1 MSSMHLRVRRWVMWW
16 LSIGIVCGIVAVS
29 IILGDNLTPPQEK
42 IVLLIGAAHWVLG
55 GIVCWAFESVK
66 IETRNT
72 PAEAQKSETSVPERY
87 WHPASDF
94 LLPGR
99 RQSLLPW
106 RH

>member
-1 MSSMHLRVRRWVMWW
+1 MSSMKLRIRRWVMWW
-16 LSIGIVCGIVAVS
+16 FSIGIVCGVIAVS

-42 IVLLIGAAHWVLG
+42 VVLLIGVAHWLLG

-66 IETRNT
+66 VQTRDTPTVERT
-72 PAEAQKSETSVPERY
+72 PAGNTPERY

-94 LLPGR
+94 LPPGG
-99 RQSLLPW
+99 

>member
-1 MSSMHLRVRRWVMWW
+1 MSSLHLRVRRWVTLW
-16 LSIGIVCGIVAVS
+16 LSIGIICGVIAVS

-42 IVLLIGAAHWVLG
+42 IVLLIGAAHWLLG
-55 GIVCWAFESVK
+55 GLVCWAFESVK
-66 IETRNT
+66 VETRNT
-72 PAEAQKSETSVPERY
+72 SPSAKKPEDNTPERF

-99 RQSLLPW
+99 GRSILPR